1 MPSVL
6 LEFGVCRLFCL
17 SCKFWC
23 KNFNTLT
30 GDKNWAKN
38 RIWAA
43 INQISDSNQA
53 VAGEEGGTHY
63 YFQIK
68 KRKKEGNGVGKK
80 IPFSRGTLYGKW
92 VQWRVWYIASISE
105 QNFSPIFFS
114 LSSSQTHTHTH
125 AHTHTHMHTLALSLA
140 QACSHARTHTHSFF
154 LQFIL
159 QKKDK
164 HKRHRYYHTTPGPC
178 VIKVCGSKIQHS
190 FDWARQYGLN
200 RFVNNKNFD
209 D

>member
-1 MPSVL
+1 ML
-6 LEFGVCRLFCL
+6 LFKLVIRAVGFRTNASTPLKCHRCYSNSEFADFFAYHAN
-17 SCKFWC
+17 SDAK
-23 KNFNTLT
+23 KFNTLT

-125 AHTHTHMHTLALSLA
+125 PHTHVHTHTHMHT
-140 QACSHARTHTHSFF
+140 CTHSHSHWHKPAYTHAHS
-154 LQFIL
+154 LIL
-159 QKKDK
+159 FAIYSSEEGQ
-164 HKRHRYYHTTPGPC
+164 T
-178 VIKVCGSKIQHS
+178 
-190 FDWARQYGLN
+190 
-200 RFVNNKNFD
+200 
-209 D
+209 